1 MAERLRYLLLG
12 LGACLTKELE
22 EKTCRS
28 QLNGIELQYIM
39 NHLGLMLFNNLS
51 NSTLFSF
58 PNITVCNELANALKF
73 YAALQFML
81 RVTLKLEFTM
91 IASMVKLN
99 MCLRFVF
106 VVMVCLLVLLFLN
119 VIFYSF
125 LNKTSIHDF
134 SLLSVLFSF
143 FSIIL
148 IDLVCK

>member
-1 MAERLRYLLLG
+1 
-12 LGACLTKELE
+12 
-22 EKTCRS
+22 
-28 QLNGIELQYIM
+28 
-39 NHLGLMLFNNLS
+39 
-51 NSTLFSF
+51 
-58 PNITVCNELANALKF
+58 
-73 YAALQFML
+73 ML

-134 SLLSVLFSF
+134 SLLSMLFSF
-143 FSIIL
+143 FNIIL